1 MKPLSTD
8 GDYHRPTTQWPHI
21 FLHIKIRIETIIMKT
36 THPFIIQP
44 VTRNKIVLTCPM
56 AFLCSCQNGILHCL
70 WTYVWEKKKRWFQF
84 SHCELSFS
92 STCIWSI
99 CLLVFSGVY
108 VAQSA
113 VFCVVL
119 CWPLYCL
126 SFELQLLNLWNL
138 QSSLSS
144 FLFLI

>member
-8 GDYHRPTTQWPHI
+8 GWLPQTHNT
-21 FLHIKIRIETIIMKT
+21 MT
-36 THPFIIQP
+36 THFFTYKNQN
-44 VTRNKIVLTCPM
+44 RNHYNEDYTPIYHTTSNQKKNCVDLSYGIPM
-56 AFLCSCQNGILHCL
+56 FMPEWNTTLSLNI
-70 WTYVWEKKKRWFQF
+70 WMKKRDDF
-84 SHCELSFS
+84 SFPIVNSPFPAPAYGV
-92 STCIWSI
+92 

-126 SFELQLLNLWNL
+126 SFKLQFLNLWNL
-138 QSSLSS
+138 QSFLSS
-144 FLFLI
+144 FLYLI

>member
-8 GDYHRPTTQWPHI
+8 GWLPQTHNTMTTYFFTYKNQDRNHYNEDYTPNYHTTSNQKKNCVDLSYGIPMFMPEWN
-21 FLHIKIRIETIIMKT
+21 T
-36 THPFIIQP
+36 TLSLNIW
-44 VTRNKIVLTCPM
+44 M
-56 AFLCSCQNGILHCL
+56 
-70 WTYVWEKKKRWFQF
+70 KKKRWFQF

-92 STCIWSI
+92 STCIYSI

-119 CWPLYCL
+119 CWPLYWL
-126 SFELQLLNLWNL
+126 SFKLQFLNLWNL
-138 QSSLSS
+138 QSFLSS